1 MALPATD
8 AFTGTNG
15 TALTTY
21 SANWTY
27 NKGTF
32 GIHTNA
38 LCCTVDGF
46 DAAAHW
52 NADTFGND
60 QYARATVTAIDSL
73 AYVGVAVRCHASA
86 ETWYEVI
93 GNNPKSKNNAFDVSN
108 WNPQIKWT
116 NVPVNKTIK
125 KAEDITA
132 LRQISIV
139 LKDEGTK
146 PGRLNYK
153 I

>member
-1 MALPATD
+1 MKYWP
-8 AFTGTNG
+8 GSN
-15 TALTTY
+15 
-21 SANWTY
+21 
-27 NKGTF
+27 
-32 GIHTNA
+32 I
-38 LCCTVDGF
+38 
-46 DAAAHW
+46 
-52 NADTFGND
+52 
-60 QYARATVTAIDSL
+60 
-73 AYVGVAVRCHASA
+73 
-86 ETWYEVI
+86 
-93 GNNPKSKNNAFDVSN
+93 PKSKNNAFDVSN